1 MTIQTAIEKAV
12 AVYGNAVLA
21 LIEATSKIGV
31 TFCSIKNYKSDKS
44 DNTENAQHL
53 INIGVRYETILE
65 KDANIYEDFDVS
77 TIDVNRFNYSS
88 IDTAGLSLE
97 AYKAAVKA
105 ALPIALAELQ
115 QPKKERQSNDVYLSK
130 VIVFNVT
137 TERLSILGQSVT
149 KTVTEKGEFKKVKSA
164 PKTIAKRLIE
174 FAAKPKSNDIR
185 RFAIDN
191 LEAVKLFGDT
201 IEI

>member
-1 MTIQTAIEKAV
+1 MNFTEALDKAV

-44 DNTENAQHL
+44 DNSENANHT
-53 INIGVRYETILE
+53 INIGVRYESILE
-65 KDANIYEDFDVS
+65 KDANIYENFDVNS
-77 TIDVNRFNYSS
+77 VDVNNFNYNS
-88 IDTAGLSLE
+88 IDLSGLTLE
-97 AYKAAVKA
+97 AYKAAVKL

-115 QPKKERQSNDVYLSK
+115 QPKKERQSNDVYFNK
-130 VIVFNVT
+130 VVVFNIT
-137 TERLSILGQSVT
+137 TERLSILGQAVT
-149 KTVTEKGEFKKVKSA
+149 KTVTQKGEYKVVKSA

-174 FAAKPKSNDIR
+174 FQAKPKSNDIR

-191 LEAVKLFGDT
+191 LESVKLFGDT

>member
-31 TFCSIKNYKSDKS
+31 TFCSIKNYKSDFS
-44 DNTENAQHL
+44 GNTENSNHL
-53 INIGVRYETILE
+53 VNIGVRYENILA
-65 KDANIYEDFDVS
+65 KDENIYQNFDVNS
-77 TIDVNRFNYSS
+77 IDVNNFNYNS
-88 IDTAGLSLE
+88 IDLAGLSLE
-97 AYKAAVKA
+97 QFKAAVKL
-105 ALPIALAELQ
+105 ALPTALAELQ

-130 VIVFNVT
+130 VVVFNVS

>member
-21 LIEATSKIGV
+21 LIEATNNIGV

-137 TERLSILGQSVT
+137 TERLSILGQAVT

>member
-1 MTIQTAIEKAV
+1 MTIQTAIEKAG

-31 TFCSIKNYKSDKS
+31 TFCSIKNYKSDFS
-44 DNTENAQHL
+44 GNTENSNHL
-53 INIGVRYETILE
+53 VNIGVRYENILA
-65 KDANIYEDFDVS
+65 KDENIYQNFDVNS
-77 TIDVNRFNYSS
+77 IDVNNFNYNS
-88 IDTAGLSLE
+88 IDLAGLSLE
-97 AYKAAVKA
+97 QFKAAVKL
-105 ALPIALAELQ
+105 ALPTALAELQ

-130 VIVFNVT
+130 VVVFNVS

>member
-21 LIEATSKIGV
+21 LVEATNNIGV
-31 TFCSIKNYKSDKS
+31 TFLSIKNYKSDFS
-44 DNTENAQHL
+44 GNTENSNHT
-53 INIGVRYETILE
+53 INIGVRYESILE
-65 KDANIYEDFDVS
+65 KDANIYENFDVNS
-77 TIDVNRFNYSS
+77 VDVNNFNYNS
-88 IDTAGLSLE
+88 IDLAGLSLE
-97 AYKAAVKA
+97 QFKEGVKL

-115 QPKKERQSNDVYLSK
+115 APKKERQSNDVYLSK

>member
-1 MTIQTAIEKAV
+1 MNFTEALNKAV
-12 AVYGNAVLA
+12 AVYGNAVVA
-21 LIEATSKIGV
+21 LIEATNNIGV

-44 DNTENAQHL
+44 DNSENANHT
-53 INIGVRYETILE
+53 INIGVRYENILA
-65 KDANIYEDFDVS
+65 KDENIYQNFDVNS
-77 TIDVNRFNYSS
+77 VDVNRFNYET
-88 IDTAGLSLE
+88 IDLAGLSLE
-97 AYKAAVKA
+97 AYKAAVKL
-105 ALPIALAELQ
+105 ALPTALAELQ

-130 VIVFNVT
+130 VVVFNVS
-137 TERLSILGQSVT
+137 TERISIVGQSVT

-191 LEAVKLFGDT
+191 IESVKLFGDT